1 MGAERPR
8 NDKIFTRSAEQN
20 RVGGE
25 IGEAPPAADEASRFR
40 GSAPIGG
47 CDSGRES
54 AGTTVGKRAPPLR
67 IICGRLQRAT
77 ARVAPTGGQG
87 VRDGGPMWASAPT
100 ERSKGAVERADVG
113 IGPYGAQQRGGG
125 AGRCGHRPLRSAAR
139 GRWNGS
145 SRTPTPTERSK
156 GAVERV
162 VEDADPYGA
171 QQGGGG
177 AGRRGRRPLRGA
189 ARGQWSGSSR
199 TPTPT
204 DA

>member
-47 CDSGRES
+47 CGSGRES
-54 AGTTVGKRAPPLR
+54 AGMTVGKRAPPLR

-77 ARVAPTGGQG
+77 ARVAPTGGT
-87 VRDGGPMWASAPT
+87 R
-100 ERSKGAVERADVG
+100 GAGWRADVG
-113 IGPYGAQQRGGG
+113 IGPYGAQQGGGG
-125 AGRCGHRPLRSAAR
+125 AGRRGRRPLRSAAR
-139 GRWNGS
+139 GRWSGP

-162 VEDADPYGA
+162 VEDAGPYGCMI
-171 QQGGGG
+171 
-177 AGRRGRRPLRGA
+177 RGRVRWGA
-189 ARGQWSGSSR
+189 QKGTA
-199 TPTPT
+199 
-204 DA
+204 

>member
-1 MGAERPR
+1 MRIAMGAERPR

-100 ERSKGAVERADVG
+100 ERSKGAVG
-113 IGPYGAQQRGGG
+113 
-125 AGRCGHRPLRSAAR
+125 
-139 GRWNGS
+139 
-145 SRTPTPTERSK
+145 
-156 GAVERV
+156 RV

-177 AGRRGRRPLRGA
+177 AGRCGHRPLRGA
-189 ARGQWSGSSR
+189 ARGAVEQVVE
-199 TPTPT
+199 
-204 DA
+204 DADPYGAQQRGGGAGRRGRRPLRMHDKRACALGAQKGTA

>member
-8 NDKIFTRSAEQN
+8 NDKIFTRSAEPN

-40 GSAPIGG
+40 GNAPIGG

-100 ERSKGAVERADVG
+100 GGTRGAGWRADVG
-113 IGPYGAQQRGGG
+113 IGPYGAQQGGGG
-125 AGRCGHRPLRSAAR
+125 AGRRGRRPLRSAAR
-139 GRWNGS
+139 GRWSGS
-145 SRTPTPTERSK
+145 MWASAPTERSK

-162 VEDADPYGA
+162 VEDADPYGCMI
-171 QQGGGG
+171 
-177 AGRRGRRPLRGA
+177 RGRVRWGRKKGPRKRSLKI
-189 ARGQWSGSSR
+189 
-199 TPTPT
+199 
-204 DA
+204 

>member
-25 IGEAPPAADEASRFR
+25 IGEAPPAADEANRFR

-54 AGTTVGKRAPPLR
+54 AGTTGGQENPAPTHNMWAFAAGDRKGGPYGSITRGACIVGRRGEGTPPYG
-67 IICGRLQRAT
+67 CMAGSAVGRAT

-100 ERSKGAVERADVG
+100 G
-113 IGPYGAQQRGGG
+113 
-125 AGRCGHRPLRSAAR
+125 
-139 GRWNGS
+139 
-145 SRTPTPTERSK
+145 RSK

-162 VEDADPYGA
+162 VDDADPYGA

-177 AGRRGRRPLRGA
+177 GAGRRGR
-189 ARGQWSGSSR
+189 
-199 TPTPT
+199 
-204 DA
+204 

>member
-1 MGAERPR
+1 MGAECPR
-8 NDKIFTRSAEQN
+8 NDKIFTRSPEQN

-47 CDSGRES
+47 CGSGRES

-67 IICGRLQRAT
+67 IICGRLQRST

-100 ERSKGAVERADVG
+100 GRSKGAVGRVVEDAD
-113 IGPYGAQQRGGG
+113 PYGAQQGGGG

-139 GRWNGS
+139 GRWSRS
-145 SRTPTPTERSK
+145 SRTPAPTGRSK

-162 VEDADPYGA
+162 VEDADPYGCMI
-171 QQGGGG
+171 
-177 AGRRGRRPLRGA
+177 RGRVRWGRKKGPRKRSLKI
-189 ARGQWSGSSR
+189 
-199 TPTPT
+199 
-204 DA
+204 